1 RWASRRG
8 LGHDAGRCIGRVAP
22 HPCHT
27 PERDHRTMYTTTDDT
42 IPAAAGTCPPWCT
55 DPDPHPW
62 YPDGGGWSRMHQA
75 TIGAWAVAQ
84 MVYVNEDGTLDRMP
98 PVVDCNLAPFDT

>member
-1 RWASRRG
+1 
-8 LGHDAGRCIGRVAP
+8 
-22 HPCHT
+22 
-27 PERDHRTMYTTTDDT
+27 MYTTTDDT

-62 YPDGGGWSRMHQA
+62 LPDGGGWSRMHQA
-75 TIGAWAVAQ
+75 TIGVWAVAQ

-98 PVVDCNLAPFDT
+98 PVVDCNLSHFDTVEDGEAVLAELRRAIEVLGEALEGGA